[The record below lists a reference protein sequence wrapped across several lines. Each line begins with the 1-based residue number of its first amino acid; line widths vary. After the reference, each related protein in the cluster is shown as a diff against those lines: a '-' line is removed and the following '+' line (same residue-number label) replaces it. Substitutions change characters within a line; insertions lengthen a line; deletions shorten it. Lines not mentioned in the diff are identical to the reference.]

1 MSYYPKSD
9 NHITDKVKV
18 ILDLSNYATKKNEN
32 MPQALIHLIWLLKD
46 FGALKTEIDTLDT
59 DELVKVLTGLNN
71 LKTKLNYLDVGKLC
85 RE

>member
-1 MSYYPKSD
+1 
-9 NHITDKVKV
+9 
-18 ILDLSNYATKKNEN
+18 

-59 DELVKVLTGLNN
+59 DELVKGLTGLNN
-71 LKTKLNYLDVGKLC
+71 LKTKLNYLDFGKLY